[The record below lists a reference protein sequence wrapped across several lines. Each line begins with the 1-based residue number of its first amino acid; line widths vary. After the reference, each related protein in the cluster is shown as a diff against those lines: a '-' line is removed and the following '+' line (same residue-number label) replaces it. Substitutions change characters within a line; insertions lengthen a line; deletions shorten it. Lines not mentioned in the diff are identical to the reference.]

1 MSDSYSKLIADF
13 LQSFDPSIN
22 PLHRV
27 MDINSCLKL
36 LSEMKFPHEDFLA
49 LLFELEEL
57 AKQKNITN
65 SKQFLWRT
73 FDQVFIKFWAK
84 DIYLVSNHK
93 NPKVAAIAAYFF
105 LALKTNRLTKKRYA
119 KAAARLFIV
128 DTKELVQVAKEL
140 ELQFTVLQKL
150 AVEEYPKVR
159 FQSTYDEASDW
170 VDDYFSGDWKDY
182 YPIRLY
188 ISEKAGGLN
197 V

>member
-1 MSDSYSKLIADF
+1 MSDSYSKSIADF
-13 LQSFDPSIN
+13 LHSFDPSTN
-22 PLHRV
+22 PLHRG

-36 LSEMKFPHEDFLA
+36 LSEMKFPHEDFLT

-65 SKQFLWRT
+65 SKQFLWRA
-73 FDQVFIKFWAK
+73 FNQVFIRFWAK

-105 LALKTNRLTKKRYA
+105 LALKTNRLIKKRHA
-119 KAAARLFIV
+119 KTVARLFIV

-159 FQSTYDEASDW
+159 FQSTYNQASDW
-170 VDDYFSGDWKDY
+170 ADDYFKGDCKNY
-182 YPIRLY
+182 CPITLY
-188 ISEKAGGLN
+188 IAEKVGGSN